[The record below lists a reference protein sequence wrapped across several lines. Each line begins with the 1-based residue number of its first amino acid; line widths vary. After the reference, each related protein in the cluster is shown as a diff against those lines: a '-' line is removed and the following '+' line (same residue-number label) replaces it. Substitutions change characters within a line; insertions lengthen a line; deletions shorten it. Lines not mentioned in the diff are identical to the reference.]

1 MLPNLLQ
8 TLNCSIF
15 FSTVLTND
23 HHTNATS
30 KDVKALEVCLTPALL
45 PLYRVEDYI
54 VVIIDIFRAT
64 SSICYGIENGAE
76 AIIPVSEVE
85 ECAAYREKGLD
96 YLLAAERNG
105 EVVTGF
111 DFGNSPFAYTPEK
124 VAGKTVVLT
133 TTNGTHALHL
143 SRQAKRIVIG
153 SFLNITAL
161 CNWLKTQ
168 NDNILLVCAGWK
180 NNFNLEDTLFAGA
193 VIDQLK
199 GGNYKL
205 DDPALA
211 ANDLFQLGKHDI
223 SDYLKKTS
231 HGERLKK
238 LGIEKDIAFCQ
249 QIDLTNAIPVLEGE
263 KLVKLI

>member
-1 MLPNLLQ
+1 MQKKL
-8 TLNCSIF
+8 
-15 FSTVLTND
+15 
-23 HHTNATS
+23 
-30 KDVKALEVCLTPALL
+30 LEVCLTPALL
-45 PLYRVEDYI
+45 PLYKVEDYI

-85 ECAAYREKGLD
+85 ECAAYREKGLN

-105 EVVTGF
+105 EVVAGF
-111 DFGNSPFAYTPEK
+111 DFGNSPFAYTAEK

-143 SRQAKRIVIG
+143 SRNAKKIVIG
-153 SFLNITAL
+153 SFLNLTAL

-168 NDNILLVCAGWK
+168 EENILMVCAGWK

-193 VIDQLK
+193 VIEQLK
-199 GGNYKL
+199 GDCYVL

-211 ANDLFQLGKHDI
+211 ANDLFQIGKNDI
-223 SDYLKKTS
+223 SLYLSKTS

-238 LGIEKDIAFCQ
+238 LGIEKDIAFCLQ
-249 QIDLTNAIPVLEGE
+249 VDITTAIPVLEGE
-263 KLVKLI
+263 KLVKLA